1 MSIQGLISPFAFVAV
16 AVLGAAGMVGAVAAM
31 TSLGV
36 FTMVTAWSLGTAK
49 VDTADAVVRHDCL
62 GICKAVTVV
71 DVFVGSS
78 RS

>member
-1 MSIQGLISPFAFVAV
+1 LSIQGLVSPFAFVAV
-16 AVLGAAGMVGAVAAM
+16 AMLGAAGMVGAVTAV

-49 VDTADAVVRHDCL
+49 IDAADAVVWHDSL
-62 GICKAVTVV
+62 VVCKAVTVV
-71 DVFVGSS
+71 DVFVGST